1 MFQNLKKSSAKNKRH
16 AFGFLFLA
24 AEILLLF
31 SCGLSKTFQPEFTVS
46 TPVYKSSLEDSTC
59 KTGGVYFDFYNKAE
73 SEVVFMEIR
82 MNVYDKK
89 SGLMAFIGT
98 GTIVS
103 SYSVSVS
110 PGETKSLCVSLDPYI
125 TVRAEEGYY
134 IDQFY
139 ISRIKYSDGR
149 VWSDNLGVYATS
161 GRGQ

>member
-1 MFQNLKKSSAKNKRH
+1 MLQNLKNSFLKTDHVN
-16 AFGFLFLA
+16 FVFILFLFL
-24 AEILLLF
+24 IISCSLPQDKLPLF
-31 SCGLSKTFQPEFTVS
+31 TISE
-46 TPVYKSSLEDSTC
+46 PVYKSSLEDSSC
-59 KTGGVYFDFYNKAE
+59 KTGGVYFDFYNKAQ

-89 SGLMAFIGT
+89 SGQMAFIGT
-98 GTIVS
+98 GTIIS
-103 SYSVSVS
+103 SYDVSVS

-149 VWSDNLGVYATS
+149 VWSDNLGVYAAS